1 MQLKLLV
8 PLLLGVVALYHWRRA
23 WFGVDEPVRIA
34 TAIVLVIIGWSIAR
48 NIGRVLRPGFV
59 RRLDPQTAGV
69 AGFLVRLTTVVV
81 MLLISLRIAGLRPSD
96 IALGASFTAVVFG
109 LAAQQTFG
117 NILAG
122 IVLLS
127 ARPFQIGDRV
137 RFVGFGMDVV
147 GTIASHGLLY
157 VTALDGDDVVLI
169 PNNTA
174 LSMSVRPLRQPTAVD
189 MRAKLPATT
198 DPEQVERQVKEA
210 ITVPTRGAPEIDLE
224 EYDGDEVTM
233 RVKATPRDPAHGGAL
248 ARQVLHAV
256 RSDLD
261 GNKPNGS
268 AP

>member
-8 PLLLGVVALYHWRRA
+8 PLLLGVVALYRWRVQL
-23 WFGVDEPVRIA
+23 FGADEPVRIA

-198 DPEQVERQVKEA
+198 DPEQVERQVREA

-233 RVKATPRDPAHGGAL
+233 RVKATPRDPAHGAAL